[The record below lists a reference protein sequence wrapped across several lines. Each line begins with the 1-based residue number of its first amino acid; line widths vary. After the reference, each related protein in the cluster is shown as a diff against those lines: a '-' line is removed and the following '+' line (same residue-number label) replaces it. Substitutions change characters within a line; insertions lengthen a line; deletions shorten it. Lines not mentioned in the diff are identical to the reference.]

1 MFRILA
7 SSPLSRVTDVVT
19 VIGAI
24 IVVVLLV
31 VAGVFIYIIK
41 FRKPK
46 AMKET
51 QKDYS
56 TLNRRDMRDYVRLE
70 DIKDD
75 MIIMNGGRRFVAA
88 IKCYGNEFFD
98 LKAGERLSIKNGYT
112 SFIGA
117 ISKPMV
123 YRQSVKAV
131 DLVGHITYYKK
142 QLEKTRNEYVAL
154 SVDHEDLKIEAGRL
168 KTANDTESL
177 NFILNAIED
186 VEKKILISE
195 ERIKRLEEML
205 RYMDLCSSGGASID
219 KDEIY
224 TFSWEYSSGME
235 GFFNEPTDEDI
246 FNKAKVELFN
256 MANAYISALGSSKVA
271 ARRCTTKE
279 LEIICYRHFH
289 PVSGAILSDSEWVD
303 NSNNVEIVTSPK
315 MDELFNE
322 YLKEQ
327 SEVVAQGSM
336 VGFLQEKTEEYNKAL
351 IKEENDRL
359 DKEDSL
365 KEALE
370 DIKED
375 VIDEVKNEVKEDTET
390 FVKPV
395 SDGEFSLFRS
405 EEENKKSGATD
416 SRPNVFDL

>member
-1 MFRILA
+1 MYRILA
-7 SSPLSRVTDVVT
+7 SSPLSRVTDIVT
-19 VIGAI
+19 VVGAI

-46 AMKET
+46 SMKET

-56 TLNRRDMRDYVRLE
+56 TLNRRDMKDYVRLD

-75 MIIMNGGRRFVAA
+75 MIIMNGGRRFVGA

-117 ISKPMV
+117 ISKPIV
-123 YRQSVKAV
+123 YRQSAKAV
-131 DLVGHITYYKK
+131 DLIGHITYYKK

-177 NFILNAIED
+177 SLILNAIEIT
-186 VEKKILISE
+186 EKKILISE

-224 TFSWEYSSGME
+224 MFSWEYSSGME

-246 FNKAKVELFN
+246 YNKAKTELFN
-256 MANAYISALGSSKVA
+256 MANAYISALGSGKVA

-289 PVSGAILSDSEWVD
+289 PVSGAFLSDSEWVE
-303 NSNNVEIVTSPK
+303 NSNDVEIVTSPK

-336 VGFLQEKTEEYNKAL
+336 VGFLKEKTDEHNKAL
-351 IKEENDRL
+351 IKEESDRL

-370 DIKED
+370 EASEDVVEVSED
-375 VIDEVKNEVKEDTET
+375 VIEDNET

-395 SDGEFSLFRS
+395 SDGEFSLFQS
-405 EEENKKSGATD
+405 EETSEKSGATG